1 MIVVSDTSCLCYLA
15 RLRLESVLEAL
26 YGSVVIPPAVASELL
41 AGVAAHPEI
50 DRVLHASWL
59 QVRTL
64 ENVPELDAFP
74 VSVDRGEAEAIRL
87 AEELHADY
95 LLIDDGAGRSLA
107 RSRNIPIIGV
117 VGVLSAACDQG
128 LTGPLRPV
136 FEQLVGQ
143 MGFRISRGFID
154 AILEER
160 GE

>member
-15 RLRLESVLEAL
+15 RLRLESVLGAL
-26 YGSVVIPPAVASELL
+26 YGTVVIPPAVASELL
-41 AGVAAHPEI
+41 AGTAAHPEI

-59 QVRTL
+59 QVQTV
-64 ENVPELDAFP
+64 ETASTADSFP
-74 VSVDRGEAEAIRL
+74 VSIDRGEAEAICL

-95 LLIDDGAGRSLA
+95 LLMDDGAGRAFA

-117 VGVLSAACDQG
+117 VGVLSAACDAG

-136 FEQLVGQ
+136 FERLVGPL
-143 MGFRISRGFID
+143 GFRISREVID
-154 AILEER
+154 AILKEH